1 MINNNNFYKEF
12 DNLFESLN
20 IKDDNNE
27 KYTKFINIYEKYIF
41 NRIDNLNLI
50 NDMEIKTYIID
61 DNGLL
66 KSNY

>member
-1 MINNNNFYKEF
+1 MINNINFYKEF

-20 IKDDNNE
+20 INDDNNE
-27 KYTKFINIYEKYIF
+27 KYTKFINLYEKYIF

-50 NDMEIKTYIID
+50 DDIEIKTYIID

>member
-20 IKDDNNE
+20 IKDDNNLI
-27 KYTKFINIYEKYIF
+27 YTKFINIYEKYIF

>member
-20 IKDDNNE
+20 INDDNNE
-27 KYTKFINIYEKYIF
+27 IYTKFINIYEKYIF

-50 NDMEIKTYIID
+50 DDIEIKTYIID